1 MDVGIY
7 VTNHLEAGTI
17 PTVAA
22 VSVVSDLF
30 QARTSVFYG
39 ECNEC
44 DTAEARGSMVCY
56 KTQNKTDHTS
66 SGMISRIYTVAI
78 FCVLVAIE
86 KRI

>member
-44 DTAEARGSMVCY
+44 DTAEDKGLEPCLPEGQWSATKHRT
-56 KTQNKTDHTS
+56 KQTTLL
-66 SGMISRIYTVAI
+66 
-78 FCVLVAIE
+78 LV
-86 KRI
+86 